1 MLKPREIKD
10 RSLEFT
16 RWTLW
21 RMEPR
26 NNWAHRGI
34 GLVRALVMIWR
45 HFNADNCFLRAGALA
60 YTTIF
65 ALVPVLAL
73 LIAMLGAFAPF
84 REYENKIVD
93 FLLNQLLP
101 PVKDAQN
108 PQAMQDVAV
117 GIKNFLLEKQEA
129 LREASTAIG
138 AVGVGVLVLSII
150 SLMTSIEKAFNAI
163 WHVEKP
169 RTLVNRV
176 IYYWSLT
183 IVPILVVISLAFA
196 ASLTSSSVVL
206 WLKTLPV
213 VRHVVSHEITRVVL
227 GALPPLLFMWIAFTA
242 LYTYMPNVPVR
253 LKSAAIGGAVGAALF
268 EVAKWAN
275 FMFSSRFIRYKA
287 LYGAFAA
294 LPIFLVWIY
303 FVWLIVLLGAEV
315 AYAHQNLAE
324 YSQLER
330 MPRVSQ
336 AERERMAIRILAW
349 ICRRFH
355 VGEPALHPTEI
366 SRRFDVPGPVVT
378 ELCRAMAACGI
389 LTEVHDGEERYQPNR
404 DMSLI
409 TVKDVVDCLRRGIG
423 EYRSEPQPDERFVL
437 DVFARGESA
446 ANEVFASTT
455 FAEIAE
461 KMAGR
466 ACSDER

>member
-1 MLKPREIKD
+1 MLRPHEIKD
-10 RSLEFT
+10 RSLDFT
-16 RWTLW
+16 RRRLW

-26 NNWAHRGI
+26 QKWARRGI
-34 GLVRALVMIWR
+34 AIVRALVMIWR
-45 HFNADNCFLRAGALA
+45 HFNRDNCFLRAGALA

-84 REYENKIVD
+84 REYENRIVD
-93 FLLNQLLP
+93 FVLNQLLP
-101 PVKDAQN
+101 PVKDTQN
-108 PQAMQDVAV
+108 PEAMQDVALR
-117 GIKNFLLEKQEA
+117 IKDFLLEKQES

-138 AVGVGVLVLSII
+138 AVGVGVLALSII
-150 SLMTSIEKAFNAI
+150 SLMTSIEKAFNTI
-163 WHVEKP
+163 WRVAKP
-169 RTLVNRV
+169 RTLMNRV

-196 ASLTSSSVVL
+196 ASLTSSSVVQ
-206 WLKTLPV
+206 WLQTLPV
-213 VRHVVSHEITRVVL
+213 IRVIVSHDITRFIL
-227 GALPPLLFMWIAFTA
+227 GGLPPLLFMWIAFTA
-242 LYTYMPNVPVR
+242 LYIYLPNTPVR
-253 LKSAAIGGAVGAALF
+253 LKSAAIGGAVGAVLF
-268 EVAKWAN
+268 ELAKWAS
-275 FMFSSRFIRYKA
+275 FVFSSRFIQYKA

-303 FVWLIVLLGAEV
+303 FVWVIVLLGAEV
-315 AYAHQNLAE
+315 AYAHQNLDE

-355 VGEPALHPTEI
+355 LGEPALHPSEI
-366 SRRFDVPGPVVT
+366 SRRFDVPGPLVI

-389 LTEVHDGEERYQPNR
+389 ITEVHDGEDCYQPNR

-409 TVKDVVDCLRRGIG
+409 TVKDVVDCLRRSAG
-423 EYRSEPQPDERFVL
+423 EYRSEPQPDERFAL
-437 DVFARGESA
+437 EVFARGESA
-446 ANEVFASTT
+446 ADGVFASTT

-461 KMAGR
+461 KMAQQQ
-466 ACSDER
+466 

>member
-1 MLKPREIKD
+1 MLSPREIKD
-10 RSLEFT
+10 RSLHFT
-16 RWTLW
+16 RHRLW
-21 RMEPR
+21 RMEPQ
-26 NNWAHRGI
+26 NTWAHRGI
-34 GLVRALVMIWR
+34 MFLRSLVMIWR
-45 HFNADNCFLRAGALA
+45 HFNHDNCFLRAGALA

-84 REYENKIVD
+84 REYESRIVD
-93 FLLNQLLP
+93 FVLNQLLP
-101 PVKDAQN
+101 PVKDSQN
-108 PQAMQDVAV
+108 PQATQDVALR
-117 GIKNFLLEKQEA
+117 IKNFLLEKQEA

-150 SLMTSIEKAFNAI
+150 SLMTSIEKAFNTI
-163 WHVEKP
+163 WHVDKP

-196 ASLTSSSVVL
+196 ASLTSSSAVQ

-213 VRHVVSHEITRVVL
+213 ISFLVTHETTTLVV
-227 GALPPLLFMWIAFTA
+227 GAGTPLLFMWIAFTA
-242 LYTYMPNVPVR
+242 LYIYLPNTPVR
-253 LKSAAIGGAVGAALF
+253 LKSAAIGGTVGAVLF
-268 EVAKWAN
+268 ELAKWAS
-275 FMFSSRFIRYKA
+275 FVFSSRFIRYKA

-303 FVWLIVLLGAEV
+303 FVWVIVLLGAEV
-315 AYAHQNLAE
+315 AYAHQNLGE

-330 MPRVSQ
+330 MPRVSHS
-336 AERERMAIRILAW
+336 ERERIAIRILAW

-355 VGEPALHPTEI
+355 VGEPALHPSEI
-366 SRRFDVPGPVVT
+366 SRRFDVPGPLVF
-378 ELCRAMAACGI
+378 ELCRAMSACGI
-389 LTEVHDGEERYQPNR
+389 LTEVRDGEERYQPNR
-404 DMSLI
+404 DLSMI
-409 TVKDVVDCLRRGIG
+409 TVKDVVDCLRRGAG

-437 DVFARGESA
+437 ELFARGESVA
-446 ANEVFASTT
+446 DEVFASTT

-461 KMAGR
+461 KMAQQG
-466 ACSDER
+466 